1 MTPPATVGDGRW
13 DALVAAFVEQDT
25 AARMA
30 WFPGHVATRRTNLA
44 LLVLLL
50 AAIASGLLM
59 FALGSGWN
67 RWPTM
72 VHGTVAIAML
82 ALAPWK
88 SAISRRGLDRRGWF
102 AAAPSL
108 ALAVVVAA
116 ALVSGFAH
124 RAGVRHVGPLL
135 VQQVHVGAAIAAVPL
150 AAWHVVARPV
160 RVRRTDLSRRAVLRS
175 GLVIGA
181 STAATAVL
189 PHAGE
194 RFTRSLERGSFDP
207 AAMPVTQWLDD
218 DVPMVDGDH
227 WCLVVAGWPWSLAQL
242 GELVDKH
249 GHELSATLDCTG
261 GWYAHQRWSGVP
273 LDRLLAASEA
283 ETGRSLE
290 VRSLTG
296 YSRRLPA
303 ADAGRLV
310 VATAVGGR
318 PLSAGHG
325 APARLVAPGRRGFW
339 WVKWLASIQP
349 SDTPWWWQPPFPF
362 T

>member
-1 MTPPATVGDGRW
+1 MGDGRC

-25 AARMA
+25 AARMT
-30 WFPGHVATRRTNLA
+30 WFPGRVATRRTNLA

-50 AAIASGLLM
+50 AAIASGAVM

-67 RWPTM
+67 RWPTV

-88 SAISRRGLDRRGWF
+88 SAISRRGLDRRGVS
-102 AAAPSL
+102 AAVPSL
-108 ALAVVVAA
+108 ALAVVAAA

-124 RAGVRHVGPLL
+124 RAGVRHLGPLL

-189 PHAGE
+189 PHAGD

-218 DVPMVDGDH
+218 DVPTVDTDQ
-227 WCLVVAGWPWSLAQL
+227 WRLVVAGWPWSLAEL
-242 GELVDKH
+242 GELTTEH
-249 GHELSATLDCTG
+249 GRELPATLDCTG
-261 GWYAHQRWSGVP
+261 GWFAHQRWSGVP
-273 LDRLLAASEA
+273 LDRLLVASKA
-283 ETGRSLE
+283 EGGRSLE

-303 ADAGRLV
+303 ADAGR
-310 VATAVGGR
+310 
-318 PLSAGHG
+318 
-325 APARLVAPGRRGFW
+325 
-339 WVKWLASIQP
+339 
-349 SDTPWWWQPPFPF
+349 
-362 T
+362 

>member
-1 MTPPATVGDGRW
+1 MT
-13 DALVAAFVEQDT
+13 
-25 AARMA
+25 
-30 WFPGHVATRRTNLA
+30 WFPGRVATRRTNVA
-44 LLVLLL
+44 LLLLLL
-50 AAIASGLLM
+50 AAIASGVLM

-67 RWPTM
+67 QWPT
-72 VHGTVAIAML
+72 VAHGTVAIAML

-88 SAISRRGLDRRGWF
+88 SAISKRGLDRRGVL

-116 ALVSGFAH
+116 ALASGLAH
-124 RAGVRHVGPLL
+124 RAGARHLGPLL

-181 STAATAVL
+181 SATATAVL
-189 PHAGE
+189 PHAGD

-218 DVPMVDGDH
+218 DVPAVDGDG
-227 WCLVVAGWPWSLAQL
+227 WRLVVAGWPWSLAEL
-242 GELVDKH
+242 GELTSEH
-249 GHELSATLDCTG
+249 GRELLGTLDCTG

-273 LDRLLAASEA
+273 LDRLLAASA
-283 ETGRSLE
+283 ADGGRSLV

-303 ADAGRLV
+303 ADAGRLL

-339 WVKWLASIQP
+339 WVKWLTAIEP
-349 SDTPWWWQPPFPF
+349 SDSPWWWQPPFPL